1 MAIPL
6 TKLLTLV
13 MLAAGAWAILATL
26 FTPPLTS
33 GGARGWK
40 QLPGAGQERSSC
52 WG

>member
-13 MLAAGAWAILATL
+13 ILTAGAWAFLATL
-26 FTPPLTS
+26 FTPPLTL
-33 GGARGWK
+33 GGARGWM
-40 QLPGAGQERSSC
+40 QLPGAGQERSSS